1 MNLGSLANIF
11 GLFFVLLFLGL
22 IVAFALIGSRVR
34 LLRLR
39 DIPAFS
45 RLGKAIG
52 LAVEDGTRL
61 HLTVGSGSITGPES
75 ASAFVGLSMLKQVTH
90 ITSDSDRPPVATAG
104 DAALS
109 ILARDTLQTA
119 HLEIEAETR
128 FDPGSAVL
136 TGVTPFSY
144 AAGTI
149 PLLRDENVSSNVL
162 AGSFASEAAL
172 ITDASERESSFSLG
186 GTENISGQ
194 SVLYATA
201 QEPLIGEELFAGGAY
216 LEAGRFH
223 QASLHAQD
231 IIRVII
237 IVIII
242 LGALASLVGF

>member
-1 MNLGSLANIF
+1 MNFGSLTNIF
-11 GLFFVLLFLGL
+11 GLIFVVIFLGL
-22 IVAFALIGSRVR
+22 MVFFFILSRRYTV
-34 LLRLR
+34 LELRK
-39 DIPAFS
+39 IPAFT
-45 RLGKAIG
+45 RLGRAIG

-75 ASAFVGLSMLKQVTH
+75 ASAFVGLSMLRQVTD
-90 ITSDSDRPPVATAG
+90 ITSDSDRPPVASAG

-149 PLLRDENVSSNVL
+149 PLLRDENVSTNVL

-172 ITDASERESSFSLG
+172 ITDASERENSFSLG

-201 QEPLIGEELFAGGAY
+201 QEPLIGEELYAGGAY
-216 LEAGRFH
+216 LDAGSMH
-223 QASLHAQD
+223 TASLHAQD
-231 IIRVII
+231 AIRIVII
-237 IVIII
+237 IMII
-242 LGALASLVGF
+242 LGALASLVGL